1 MSKLKVDEIRSADRS
16 VSSTANITLADDGT
30 LSTGNLKVPNDGN
43 IGSAGQGGAVK
54 ITSAG
59 VITKPYTPYFMTA
72 GLAQNV
78 GVNDYFRW
86 NNATGVHNVG
96 GHFVQGTGTAQT
108 TCSYFKTPVAG
119 VYLFSV
125 SFMMTASTATGHYHA
140 DLLINDQLDHA
151 GTIAIRWMDIKFTTT
166 NAHVQFNGSYM
177 SYLTADQ
184 YCKMQLS
191 SSPNMVGSGSAA
203 HNYWSGILLG

>member
-16 VSSTANITLADDGT
+16 VSDSANITLADDGT
-30 LSTGNLKVPNDGN
+30 LSTGNIKIPNDGN
-43 IGSAGQGGAVK
+43 IGSVGQGGAVK

-59 VITKPYTPYFMTA
+59 VITKPYTPHFRTR

-86 NNATGVHNVG
+86 NDATGNHNIG
-96 GHFVQGTGTAQT
+96 GHFVQGSGTAQA

-119 VYLFSV
+119 VYLFDT
-125 SFMMTASTATGHYHA
+125 SFMMSASTATGHYHA
-140 DLLINDQLDHA
+140 DLLIDSSLDTS
-151 GTIAIRWMDIKFTTT
+151 GTIVIRWMDIKFSSSSS
-166 NAHVQFNGSYM
+166 HVQFNGSYM
-177 SYLTADQ
+177 SYLEADRYVKMKLTA
-184 YCKMQLS
+184 
-191 SSPNMVGSGSAA
+191 SPHTVGSGSPA